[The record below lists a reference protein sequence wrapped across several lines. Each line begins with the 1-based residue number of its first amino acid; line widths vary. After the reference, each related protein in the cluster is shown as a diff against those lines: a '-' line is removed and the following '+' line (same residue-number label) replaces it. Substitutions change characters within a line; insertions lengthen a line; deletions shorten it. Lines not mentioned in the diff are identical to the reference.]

1 MFISKNLR
9 HYYEDSL
16 PGLTYLVCLSGY
28 AFMVSKFDV
37 SGIATT
43 LSVLLLGF
51 VSYLFLCRQSNIAES
66 YFSHIGNEK
75 LAAISVLQNAAFS
88 FVNGI
93 GLTTV
98 ALSGIT
104 SSLGASVLSIAIAS
118 AMVVFWVNVLFES
131 ADELKEM
138 HTVQRA

>member
-51 VSYLFLCRQSNIAES
+51 FSYLFLCRQNNIAEA
-66 YFSHIGNEK
+66 YFKHLGPAK
-75 LAAISVLQNAAFS
+75 LAAISVLQNAVFS

-93 GLTTV
+93 GLTTI
-98 ALSGIT
+98 ALTGIT
-104 SSLGASVLSIAIAS
+104 SSLGISILSIAIAS

-131 ADELKEM
+131 EGELKEM
-138 HTVQRA
+138 NAVQRA